1 MEGTSN
7 LGTCVCCCCNFSR
20 CHRGRV
26 ASIGISNEG
35 TALTTGGDSFCYLV
49 VSAGAPPTF
58 PVVFKSGEYPLYG
71 VEMRIVNLIE
81 PFRPLP
87 HSSTSFD
94 LGLNLLLRDFA
105 IGESAKEIPFSLPLK
120 GDRASFNVFFNA
132 RNGFWTE
139 NLRLRLVNGHWEGA
153 ILVFRDNPNQP
164 LYKEIDK
171 GFPRESDGRVK
182 W

>member
-1 MEGTSN
+1 MKPEYLALVAVVTQALVGVGLAVWKEPPTWVRVSAAAVIF
-7 LGTCVCCCCNFSR
+7 LGAIV
-20 CHRGRV
+20 GGV

-35 TALTTGGDSFCYLV
+35 TALTTGADSFCYLV

-105 IGESAKEIPFSLPLK
+105 IGESAKEIPFPLRKVTARRSMFSSMPGTDFGLKTCGCDWSMAIGK
-120 GDRASFNVFFNA
+120 GPF
-132 RNGFWTE
+132 
-139 NLRLRLVNGHWEGA
+139 
-153 ILVFRDNPNQP
+153 
-164 LYKEIDK
+164 
-171 GFPRESDGRVK
+171 
-182 W
+182 